1 MLKEERYEINS
12 SSVGITES
20 DGSGATWKDIWDFKV
35 PVNQQIV
42 LNPTDIFSAYLIGD
56 DAAEMPKTTRVR
68 VVKRD
73 VTNEDAKP
81 VLPELPYQQIKQFTD
96 RNLLM
101 HLAIPG
107 TLVMESEEHIVVQV
121 NGVDAA
127 GSGDLDA
134 SASYFKIFTHRKKK
148 VLG

>member
-35 PVNQQIV
+35 SVNQQIV
-42 LNPTDIFSAYLIGD
+42 LNPTDIFSAYLVGD
-56 DAAEMPKTTRVR
+56 DTAEMPKNTRVR
-68 VVKRD
+68 LVKRD

-81 VLPELPYQQIKQFTD
+81 LLPELPYQQAKEFKD
-96 RNLLM
+96 RALLM
-101 HLAIPG
+101 HLAIQG
-107 TLVMESEEHIVVQV
+107 TLVVESEEHIVVQI
-121 NGVDAA
+121 NGADAT
-127 GSGDLDA
+127 GTGDTDA
-134 SASYFKIFTHRKKK
+134 SASYFKIFTHRRKK